1 MGQVCIKEAKQQSE
15 EAGEAMEKNEI
26 KDSQQL
32 FPEEDN
38 DKGRQQLNEFTIL
51 RHLGRGTNGKVM
63 LVQHKPT
70 QKQYAM
76 KVVCK
81 NKVQSLTQKKYI
93 KTERKILEISDC
105 SFITKLHY
113 AFQTQTKL
121 YFIIDYVSGGELFY
135 HLKMNGK
142 MSEKKVRFYAAEIL
156 LGLDY
161 LHKENII
168 YRDLKP
174 ENILLDNE
182 GHIKICDFGLCKLCT
197 QGDNYAKSFCGTLE
211 YLAPEVISGDMYSKV
226 CDWWT
231 YGVLLYV
238 MLTGRLPFQNDSK
251 KEMMKSIL
259 MEQFEIPNDLSEEA
273 HDLLQKLLK
282 KNPKERLG
290 AIRDATEIQE
300 HEFFKDID
308 FVKLERREIKPPFY
322 NDKPFQFFDQNLVR
336 KSTIQD
342 TPVNEFGKY
351 QNFSNFT
358 YKEDKMINE
367 YNKLLIIH

>member
-1 MGQVCIKEAKQQSE
+1 MGSVCIKETEQQS
-15 EAGEAMEKNEI
+15 GEAMEKNLI

-32 FPEEDN
+32 FCRDDE
-38 DKGRQQLNEFTIL
+38 DKGKQQLEEFSIL

-63 LVQHKPT
+63 LVQHKST
-70 QKQYAM
+70 QQQYAM

-81 NKVQSLTQKKYI
+81 NKIQTLNQKKYI

-105 SFITKLHY
+105 CFITKLHY

-121 YFIIDYVSGGELFY
+121 YFIIEFVPGGELFY
-135 HLKMNGK
+135 HLKKNGR
-142 MSEKKVRFYAAEIL
+142 MSEKKVKFYAAEIL

-161 LHKENII
+161 LHKQNII

-197 QGDNYAKSFCGTLE
+197 YGDNYAKSFCGTLE
-211 YLAPEVISGDMYSKV
+211 YLSPEIISGDMYSKV

-238 MLTGRLPFQNDSK
+238 MLIGRLPFQNDNQ
-251 KEMMKSIL
+251 KEIMKSIL
-259 MEQFEIPNDLSEEA
+259 IEEFEIPDDISEEA
-273 HDLLQKLLK
+273 QDLLKQLLK
-282 KNPKERLG
+282 KNPQQRLG
-290 AIRDATEIQE
+290 SVGDGKEIQK
-300 HEFFKDID
+300 HDFFKDID
-308 FVKLERREIKPPFY
+308 FVKLERREIKAPLY

-342 TPVNEFGKY
+342 TPVNEIGKY

-358 YKEDKMINE
+358 YKEEKMMNE